1 MTHPAL
7 QKAMDGCTRLAQAA
21 GTVGSPDPI
30 AAIRQIDYDPQA
42 VQAYVDQLRAAAGDL
57 DKAIAQQEDAIAEH
71 EAGSEGSASDSARAE
86 MAKELDALV
95 DERKRL
101 EELIKE
107 VDRISARMDQ
117 LAGTAADQVLAIAA
131 HADPAVS
138 MVLDG
143 SWLDDA
149 TGEGAQAEE
158 IVHTAVADV
167 IKVCQSVQD
176 QVATLRA
183 ELNATM
189 DDAESSGASAGGTT
203 GGAGEGGVPQGE
215 GEVGAPESGGEA
227 GTPEGGQAEAGGSG
241 GAAGSGG

>member
-21 GTVGSPDPI
+21 ATVGSPDPI
-30 AAIRQIDYDPQA
+30 GAIRQIDYDPQA
-42 VQAYVDQLRAAAGDL
+42 VQGYVDRLRTAAADL
-57 DKAIAQQEDAIAEH
+57 DKAIEQQEAAIAEH
-71 EAGSEGSASDSARAE
+71 EASSEGSASDSARAE
-86 MAKELDALV
+86 MDKELAELV

-101 EELIKE
+101 EELVKE

-117 LAGTAADQVLAIAA
+117 LAVTAADQVLAIAA

-143 SWLDDA
+143 SWLDDV
-149 TGEGAQAEE
+149 TGEGAEAEE
-158 IVHTAVADV
+158 TVHTAVADV
-167 IKVCQSVQD
+167 IKVCRSVQD

-189 DDAESSGASAGGTT
+189 DDAESSGASAGGTS
-203 GGAGEGGVPQGE
+203 GGAEGGVPQGG
-215 GEVGAPESGGEA
+215 GEVGAPE
-227 GTPEGGQAEAGGSG
+227 GGQAGAGGSG
-241 GAAGSGG
+241 GAAGSGD